1 MNYAPEEDDVR
12 PTDFVPA
19 VPETGGWMNLYATG
33 GGYPTIPHI
42 QPPGTWAEGFEMKS
56 MKRQAI
62 VSGFPNFGVSVG
74 HHWLG

>member
-42 QPPGTWAEGFEMKS
+42 HPVIDGFSTCLPTQRE
-56 MKRQAI
+56 I
-62 VSGFPNFGVSVG
+62 HCG
-74 HHWLG
+74 